1 MYLFSPT
8 PPFSRRVATSFE
20 GKYGRIRYWLKAEI
34 DKPWGF
40 NSKTKRAFTVIDHI
54 DINTQS
60 LLVSTVGKRSKCLVG
75 SYLLGFLAYLSPHDI
90 RTTRLDTLSGRIR
103 KGQWSV
109 LTGH

>member
-1 MYLFSPT
+1 M
-8 PPFSRRVATSFE
+8 ATSFE

-60 LLVSTVGKRSKCLVG
+60 LLVSNTLASATVACIVRAPSINVTYDYHNNNSMNHIVTSDSCTPLAGKYG
-75 SYLLGFLAYLSPHDI
+75 H
-90 RTTRLDTLSGRIR
+90 
-103 KGQWSV
+103 SV
-109 LTGH
+109 QILCY